1 MKERIRQILLDID
14 SEIDEIDFYGYD
26 IISISLSMA
35 HRLRVILNDLREELQ
50 NYVFS
55 TKEDEILFF
64 KAQNRKYLGGCC
76 IFIKYTV

>member
-50 NYVFS
+50 NYVFQ
-55 TKEDEILFF
+55 L
-64 KAQNRKYLGGCC
+64 RRMKYY
-76 IFIKYTV
+76 F